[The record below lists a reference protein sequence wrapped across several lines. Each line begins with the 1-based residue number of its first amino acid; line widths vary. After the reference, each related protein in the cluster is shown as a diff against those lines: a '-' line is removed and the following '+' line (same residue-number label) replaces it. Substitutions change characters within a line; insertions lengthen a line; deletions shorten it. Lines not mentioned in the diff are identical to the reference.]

1 MELNM
6 ADVTRLVPA
15 RSAEVLTECQKLAS
29 ERLPGPLNTALGRVD
44 DALFELANKANSSHR
59 QNLYFDA
66 MRELRLKRESFE
78 TNFINAFNNEFG
90 HSIDLEKA
98 TKKTEAVF
106 APVMELSL
114 VDSDEVKE
122 SLAVTNFVQSVK

>member
-6 ADVTRLVPA
+6 ANVTRLVPA
-15 RSAEVLTECQKLAS
+15 RSAEVLTECQKLAAQ
-29 ERLPGPLNTALGRVD
+29 RLPGSLKTVLDKVD
-44 DALFELANKANSSHR
+44 DALFELANKADNSQR

-66 MRELRLKRESFE
+66 MRELRMKRESFE
-78 TNFINAFNNEFG
+78 TNFIDTFNNEFE

-98 TKKTEAVF
+98 TKKKANEAVF

-114 VDSDEVKE
+114 VEIRRSRRNH
-122 SLAVTNFVQSVK
+122 LR